1 MTWET
6 DSLRTGWHGL
16 EYHSPR
22 CGAVRTKGDSGNAN
36 YPRHDVGLVS
46 DCVDM
51 VKMTWERLN
60 VDYLELKRR
69 VIGKIG
75 KPSIIAQ

>member
-1 MTWET
+1 MTWAT

-22 CGAVRTKGDSGNAN
+22 CGAVLTRGDIGNGS
-36 YPRHDVGLVS
+36 YPKHDVGQAS

-51 VKMTWERLN
+51 VRMTCDGLN
-60 VDYLELKRR
+60 GDYLELKQRLTGR
-69 VIGKIG
+69 TG
-75 KPSIIAQ
+75 KPFIIAQ